1 MGKIQLIT
9 GSAHSQIA
17 RKISRHL
24 KIKLTPTRIEHFA
37 DGEIYIKVKN
47 KVRGDDV
54 YIIQT
59 MSSPINDHLMELLIM
74 IDALKRA
81 SAERINVVCPY
92 LCYSRQER
100 KDSSREPITSKLVAN
115 LITKAGADR
124 LITVDLHA
132 DAIQGFYDIPV
143 DHFLGYPKFVELLQ
157 KKKYK
162 DLVVVSPDVGGVKRG
177 RKMAGMLKS
186 PLVIVDKRRP
196 RRNRAEV
203 LTIIGEVKGKT
214 AVIVDDIVDTGG
226 TICGV
231 AKVLKERGARGII
244 ICATHALL
252 SGEAVKN
259 LKKSVAS
266 KIIFTDTLPI
276 SKEKMIKKFEIISLA
291 KLLSKVIR
299 RIHSGRSLGALFTWE
314 KGH

>member
-9 GSAHSQIA
+9 GSAHPQLA
-17 RKISRHL
+17 RKISRYL

-37 DGEIYIKVKN
+37 DGEIYFKIKN
-47 KVRGDDV
+47 KVRGDDI
-54 YIIQT
+54 YLIQT
-59 MSSPINDHLMELLIM
+59 MSPPINDHLMELLIA

-81 SAERINVVCPY
+81 SVGRINVVCPY

-124 LITVDLHA
+124 LITVDLHT

-143 DHFLGYPKFVELLQ
+143 DHFVGYPKFVEYLQ
-157 KKKYK
+157 KKKYQ
-162 DLVVVSPDVGGVKRG
+162 DLVIVSPDVGGVKRG
-177 RKMAGMLKS
+177 RQVAGMLKV
-186 PLVIVDKRRP
+186 PLVVIDKRRP
-196 RRNRAEV
+196 RKNRAEI

-214 AVIVDDIVDTGG
+214 AAIIDDVVDTGG

-231 AKVLKERGARGII
+231 AKALKDQGAKEII
-244 ICATHALL
+244 ICATHGLL
-252 SGEAVKN
+252 SGDAVKN
-259 LKKSVAS
+259 LKSSVVS
-266 KIIFTDTLPI
+266 KILFTDTLPI
-276 SKEKMIKKFEIISLA
+276 PKEKMISKIEVISLA

-314 KGH
+314 KN